1 MPSVVQK
8 MQICKSMCM
17 DPTMFGLRL
26 NEEILYIGAI
36 QNEKKYFINF
46 ISNISFWKLIT
57 IK

>member
-17 DPTMFGLRL
+17 DSTMFGLRL

-36 QNEKKYFINF
+36 QNEKKI
-46 ISNISFWKLIT
+46 LH
-57 IK
+57 